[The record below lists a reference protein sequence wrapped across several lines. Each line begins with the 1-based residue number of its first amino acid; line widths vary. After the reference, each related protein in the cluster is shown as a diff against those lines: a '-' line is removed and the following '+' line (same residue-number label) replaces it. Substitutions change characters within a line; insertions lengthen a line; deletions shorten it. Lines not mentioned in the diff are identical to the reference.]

1 MMARLL
7 GLAFAA
13 LLVGEL
19 TLLAVVVGLLAYLP
33 YLLWQSSPV
42 RAVLAL
48 LGLACV
54 IGALWRAHQAQARAA
69 SQRLPGPPEISISRI
84 PITGAPGALYMLQ
97 FLVWALVTPSVGFL
111 YAALLAGALLV
122 FPVVVFVNRP
132 GRRRSVGG
140 ALLGALTGLAVVSF
154 VSFREVPIMGV
165 FGVALG
171 TGLVAGPCLIWM
183 RSRRSQVSIAPYTQ
197 RDVP

>member
-1 MMARLL
+1 MARLL
-7 GLAFAA
+7 GLAFAV
-13 LLVGEL
+13 LVVGEL
-19 TLLAVVVGLLAYLP
+19 TLLAVVVSLLAYLP
-33 YLLWQSSPV
+33 YLLWRDSPL
-42 RAVLAL
+42 RAVFAL

-54 IGALWRAHQAQARAA
+54 IGALWRAHRAQVQAAP
-69 SQRLPGPPEISISRI
+69 QRLPGPPEISISHI

-122 FPVVVFVNRP
+122 LPVVVFANRP

-154 VSFREVPIMGV
+154 VSFREVPIMGI
-165 FGVALG
+165 FGVALA
-171 TGLVAGPCLIWM
+171 TGLVAGPCLIWV
-183 RSRRSQVSIAPYTQ
+183 RSRRGQVSIAPYAQ